1 VLNTGSQL
9 VPRIKLMKLGAVRG
23 KGGADRVAA
32 AVGDSG
38 RGHQGQVVAEGAAGN
53 LTGLGGP
60 GEVTMSGI
68 GALGNPVEAP

>member
-38 RGHQGQVVAEGAAGN
+38 RGQQSQVVVEGATGN
-53 LTGLGGP
+53 LTGVGGP
-60 GEVTMSGI
+60 GEVTISGI
-68 GALGNPVEAP
+68 GALSNPVETP